1 MQRKFFNFYLKH
13 DISHIA
19 KRNIIRNSFNFQN
32 IEIQNNIGINLNIL
46 LRQSFRSL
54 KLYSNFIGI
63 KYFPVNSGDSEFVIH
78 NNTKL
83 NGIIKPL
90 FNAELKLQELFEMS
104 DKSKY
109 LAANLVSVDFTE
121 MCTLDNYK
129 EAYPLTVFMI

>member
-63 KYFPVNSGDSEFVIH
+63 KYFPANSGDSEFVIH